1 MPDGQRMRRMTKRIS
16 SYDRDALL
24 PKVGTR
30 WVWEIE
36 KPHARELIEVTEVF
50 WNGEEWWVRTRDVL
64 RDVAIMQALPGGGEH
79 PNDLSRFWEA
89 VTPVGGGTHGLT
101 ERRTP

>member
-1 MPDGQRMRRMTKRIS
+1 MTRIS
-16 SYDRDALL
+16 SYDKTAKL

-50 WNGEEWWVRTRDVL
+50 WNGEEWWVRTKSLLV
-64 RDVAIMQALPGGGEH
+64 DVAVMGREMRASNEFL
-79 PNDLSRFWEA
+79 NDLSRFWEA
-89 VTPVGGGTHGLT
+89 ATPVGGGMHGLT
-101 ERRTP
+101 ERREP